1 MQRIHAFAKSDF
13 NSTISRV
20 PVSTKNAS
28 NKKTFLAVAT
38 GNAAE
43 SLAAAQG
50 DRYANYV
57 HKDGSITGVPSEVT
71 TVTPMHH
78 HTHGQKKIGLRSH
91 LAQPKIM
98 GTSKSTGIT
107 NAKRKGSIQ

>member
-1 MQRIHAFAKSDF
+1 MQKISAFNKSDF
-13 NSTISRV
+13 NSTITRV

-43 SLAAAQG
+43 SLVAAHG
-50 DRYANYV
+50 DRYANYSN
-57 HKDGSITGVPSEVT
+57 KDGCITGIPSEVT

-78 HTHGQKKIGLRSH
+78 
-91 LAQPKIM
+91 AQ
-98 GTSKSTGIT
+98 G
-107 NAKRKGSIQ
+107 